1 MIKTDRKDLPA
12 MKRLSL
18 APLAALILLNCAS
31 LQSTSPGESKPAA
44 PHEDWAYFSRG
55 LYFKSEGDYTRA
67 IENFMD
73 AATFGTELDRVYYQ
87 LAECYYRIHD
97 YEKAV
102 NYADRSIE
110 KNPKFARP
118 YELKFNLYA
127 NLRNYQKAAESLE
140 ALVEERP
147 ELVQIHYTLG
157 NLYYTQLKDWDRAS
171 VYMRNIIELAAS
183 EPVEDYYQEYAHY
196 YLGHIYYSKNQTD
209 RAIQSFERCL
219 EINPDNHSAVYV
231 LALIHM
237 DRYALEE
244 AARYSMLYL
253 DKFSDNAKINAVMG
267 RILYLRGD
275 LRAISYLNR
284 VKNDRMIDGALAMAL
299 YDELMK
305 NDTPAEKAL
314 REILKKNPGYISPH
328 IALARIALRRGD
340 KASALSEN
348 FTAGV
353 LLFQSRLYDLAKD
366 SFFRALSIK
375 DDIPEIYFYLARA
388 CEESGDLSL
397 ALVYYRKCHDL
408 KPSSDILIHMGYLYS
423 LKNDFTRSAE
433 YLDRAIGLEPAN
445 SKPHFFKGLIDSQRD
460 KFTSA
465 ETHFRRAIELQ
476 EENDTYYFYLATV
489 LEKQSRL
496 EDTIEA
502 LKKSIKYNPR
512 SARAYNFLG
521 YLYADNNMNLD
532 ESIELIK
539 KALEYEPTNGA
550 YLDSLGWAYYRKK
563 RFDLALKK
571 LLEAERELARENS
584 PDPVVYDHIGD
595 TYKGEGKIDKA
606 IEYWDK
612 SLKMKRDPAVEK
624 KLNEAKSG
632 HR

>member
-1 MIKTDRKDLPA
+1 
-12 MKRLSL
+12 MKRLAL
-18 APLAALILLNCAS
+18 APLAALVFMNCAA
-31 LQSTSPGESKPAA
+31 LQTAFPRDNKPASPRA
-44 PHEDWAYFSRG
+44 DWAYFSRG

-73 AATFGTELDRVYYQ
+73 AAAFDTELDRVYYQ
-87 LAECYYRIHD
+87 LAECYYRIND

-110 KNPKFARP
+110 KNPGFVRP

-127 NLRNYQKAAESLE
+127 NLRNYEKAAGVLE
-140 ALVEERP
+140 ALLEQRP
-147 ELVQIHYTLG
+147 ELVHIHYTLG
-157 NLYYTQLKDWDRAS
+157 NLYYTQMKDWDKAS

-196 YLGHIYYSKNQTD
+196 YLGHIYYSKNLTE

-237 DRYALEE
+237 DRYALED
-244 AARYSMLYL
+244 AARYSLRYL
-253 DKFSDNAKINAVMG
+253 EKFHDNAKINAVMG
-267 RILYLRGD
+267 RIYYLKGD
-275 LRAISYLNR
+275 HRAVGYLNR
-284 VKNDRMIDGALAMAL
+284 VKNNRMIDGVLATAL

-305 NDTPAEKAL
+305 NDGPAEKHL

-340 KASALSEN
+340 KASALSEY

-353 LLFQSRLYDLAKD
+353 LLFQARLYDLAKD
-366 SFFRALSIK
+366 SFFRTLSIK
-375 DDIPEIYFYLARA
+375 DDIPEIYFYLART
-388 CEESGDLSL
+388 CEETGDLSL

-408 KPSSDILIHMGYLYS
+408 KPSPDILIHMGYLYS
-423 LKNDFTRSAE
+423 LRNDFSRAAE
-433 YLDRAIGLEPAN
+433 YLDRAITLEPQN
-445 SKPHFFKGLIDSQRD
+445 SRPHFFKGLIDSQRD
-460 KFTSA
+460 NYASA
-465 ETHFRRAIELQ
+465 EKHFRKAIELQ

-496 EDTIEA
+496 ADTFEA
-502 LKKSIKYNPR
+502 LKKSIKYNPK
-512 SARAYNFLG
+512 SAKAYNFLG

-539 KALEYEPTNGA
+539 KALEFEPTNGA
-550 YLDSLGWAYYRKK
+550 YLDSLGWAYYRKNQL
-563 RFDLALKK
+563 DLALIK

-595 TYKGEGKIDKA
+595 TYYGIGKIDKA
-606 IEYWDK
+606 IEYWDR
-612 SLKMKRDPAVEK
+612 SLKMKSDPAVEK
-624 KLNEAKSG
+624 KLNEAKS
-632 HR
+632 RLQ